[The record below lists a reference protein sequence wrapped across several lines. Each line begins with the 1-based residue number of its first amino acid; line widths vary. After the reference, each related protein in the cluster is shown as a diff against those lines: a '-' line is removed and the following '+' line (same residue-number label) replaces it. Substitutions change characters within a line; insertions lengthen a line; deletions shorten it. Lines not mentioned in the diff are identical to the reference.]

1 MRVYTTSTLRNLVS
15 YAKLFV
21 GLTFL
26 VVLLFQAAK
35 IWGNDPTIQD
45 LKNLLQTEQT
55 EQP

>member
-1 MRVYTTSTLRNLVS
+1 MRVNTNSTLRNFIS
-15 YAKLFV
+15 YVQLFI

-26 VVLLFQAAK
+26 AVLLFQAAK

>member
-1 MRVYTTSTLRNLVS
+1 MRVYTNPALRHLVS

-26 VVLLFQAAK
+26 AVLLFQAAK

-45 LKNLLQTEQT
+45 IKNLVNTEQT

>member
-1 MRVYTTSTLRNLVS
+1 MRVYTNPAIRHLVS

-26 VVLLFQAAK
+26 AVLLFQAAK

-45 LKNLLQTEQT
+45 IKNLVNTEQT